1 MFRDE
6 RAENCSCI
14 FCTSAIH
21 GGRMPLGAG
30 AVSGRDGK
38 QKLSEDIEQWLIL
51 ANARISGPRVAGLI
65 ERFGSTGAA
74 LRAGSRALCE
84 AGVTPTAA
92 ERVANPDKAA
102 FDKVFKWL
110 EEPHCH
116 IVCFGSDDY
125 PELLRQIADAPTL
138 IYVNGNTDA
147 LHLPGLAIVGSRN
160 PTRGGRQNA
169 HDFAAH
175 LGRSG
180 FSILS
185 GLAQGID
192 TAAHEGA
199 LAVGATTIAF
209 LGHGIDRIY
218 PAANHELAHRI
229 AEQGALV
236 SEYPLGSSPR
246 AEHFPERNRLISGCS
261 LGTLVVEA
269 AKRSGSLITARLA
282 SEQGREIFAIPGSIH
297 NTLSRGCHQLIRQGA
312 KLVESAD
319 DIVSELGPIVEHL
332 SGQLMQN
339 ECSAETAPDLSDDRD
354 DDYKLL
360 IEALGHDPAT
370 ANEIAG
376 NCGLTIEQVS
386 SMLLILELEGQIE
399 ALDGGQYSLLGSKS
413 WHERERTRRTD
424 VPVRNLHRR

>member
-1 MFRDE
+1 M
-6 RAENCSCI
+6 
-14 FCTSAIH
+14 
-21 GGRMPLGAG
+21 
-30 AVSGRDGK
+30 
-38 QKLSEDIEQWLIL
+38 L
-51 ANARISGPRVAGLI
+51 ANARILGPQAAELVRH
-65 ERFGSTGAA
+65 FGSVNAV
-74 LRAGSRALCE
+74 LRAGTRALCE
-84 AGVTPTAA
+84 AGITITAA
-92 ERVANPDKAA
+92 ERVAKPDKAA
-102 FDKVFKWL
+102 IEKALTWR
-110 EEPHCH
+110 EAPQCN
-116 IVCFGSDDY
+116 IVPFGSDDY
-125 PELLRQIADAPTL
+125 PELLQQISDAPTL
-138 IYVNGNTDA
+138 IYVNGNPDA

-160 PTRGGRQNA
+160 PTRGGLQNA

-175 LGRSG
+175 LGQAG

-199 LAVGATTIAF
+199 LAAGATTVAF

-218 PAANHELAHRI
+218 PADNRDLAHRI
-229 AEQGALV
+229 IEHGALI

-282 SEQGREIFAIPGSIH
+282 SEQGREVFAIPGSIH

-339 ECSAETAPDLSDDRD
+339 ENTADATPDLSDDRD
-354 DDYKLL
+354 DEYKLL
-360 IEALGHDPAT
+360 IEALGHDPVT

-376 NCGLTIEQVS
+376 KCGLTIEQVS

-399 ALDGGQYSLLGSKS
+399 TLDGGQYSLLGSKS

-424 VPVRNLHRR
+424 VPV